1 MRLILLL
8 AAALSPAAAAADG
21 ARGPPP
27 TPAPSPIQTE
37 PYFTNFSG
45 GRNAPGWTIA
55 DWCSHCGSSGGG
67 SGNSAANEDGS
78 DKDECTSNGPQNVD
92 FGVLSGGTGF
102 RINTAKI
109 AESKS
114 LCKTSKPSCSSAH
127 NEWSPRLLYGSFE
140 TVARWFP
147 GPQSSVYTA
156 TGFIGL
162 DEPSNTA
169 SITMGF
175 HGTGFP
181 DPNKPGTGA
190 HKYQHGIYGNN
201 SQHLGHNR
209 EYTSTAVDMSQTFN
223 SYALIWT
230 PTFVTWLFN
239 GKPVRNFTDAVK
251 C

>member
-1 MRLILLL
+1 MRLILLF
-8 AAALSPAAAAADG
+8 AAALSPAAAAAYG

-27 TPAPSPIQTE
+27 TPAPSPIQTQ

-55 DWCSHCGSSGGG
+55 DWCSHCGSSG
-67 SGNSAANEDGS
+67 SAADEDGS

-92 FGVLSGGTGF
+92 FGVLGGGTGF

-127 NEWSPRLLYGSFE
+127 NEWAPRLLYGSFE

-147 GPQSSVYTA
+147 GPQASVYTA

-181 DPNKPGTGA
+181 DPKKPGTGA

-201 SQHLGHNR
+201 SLHLGHNR
-209 EYTSTAVDMSQTFN
+209 EYTSTTVDMSQTFN